1 MVKSFSAMLIS
12 QFSKAT
18 GLSLDTIRFYV
29 RKGLLSPG
37 RNGKGGAN
45 PYQVFGPQDVTAA
58 RMIRLQ
64 QSLGYS
70 LREIAALGA
79 QYRAGADSPAQ
90 TAAVLRAQIAK
101 LEERRSEL
109 ESALDFLG
117 RKLAWV
123 EAGQPKD
130 APSWEN
136 FIC

>member
-1 MVKSFSAMLIS
+1 MLIS

-29 RKGLLSPG
+29 RKGLLNPG
-37 RNGKGGAN
+37 RNGKGGTN
-45 PYQVFGPQDVTAA
+45 PYQVFGAQDVTAA

-79 QYRAGADSPAQ
+79 EYRAGEDSPAR
-90 TAAVLRAQIAK
+90 TAAVLRAQMAK

>member
-1 MVKSFSAMLIS
+1 MVKSVSAMLIS

-18 GLSLDTIRFYV
+18 GLPLDTIRFYV

-45 PYQVFGPQDVTAA
+45 PYQVFGPQDVTTV

-70 LREIAALGA
+70 LREIAALAA
-79 QYRAGADSPAQ
+79 QYRAGAHSPAQ
-90 TAAVLRAQIAK
+90 TAEVLKAQMAK

-123 EAGQPKD
+123 EAGQPED
-130 APSWEN
+130 APGWEDY
-136 FIC
+136 IC

>member
-1 MVKSFSAMLIS
+1 MLIS

-18 GLSLDTIRFYV
+18 GLPLDTIRFYV
-29 RKGLLSPG
+29 RKGLLRPE

-70 LREIAALGA
+70 LREIAALNG
-79 QYRAGADSPAQ
+79 QYRAGAHSPEQ
-90 TAAVLRAQIAK
+90 TAKVLRAQMAK
-101 LEERRSEL
+101 LEERRTEL

-117 RKLAWV
+117 RKLACV
-123 EAGQPKD
+123 EAGRPED
-130 APSWEN
+130 APNWQDY
-136 FIC
+136 IC